1 MDLNTDPEG
10 KNQASTPE
18 RTRKTVSIHLFK
30 PGVHVV
36 YNSQRCTVHHVMLS
50 RGRIMVKLNELQEPV
65 DSLKLELQ
73 PTLLSL
79 HRH

>member
-1 MDLNTDPEG
+1 MDLNAGPEG
-10 KNQASTPE
+10 KKQASAPE
-18 RTRKTVSIHLFK
+18 KTHKTVSIHLFK
-30 PGVHVV
+30 PGVRVV
-36 YNSQRCTVHHVMLS
+36 YNSQSCTVNHVMLS